1 MCVTST
7 YTSVFLAFVTLLKRA
22 IILPRQS
29 QGSPT
34 TVFGS
39 GTHIAIPYL
48 TVIVA
53 VASPIHIAVNM
64 ISHLKNGFF
73 CPMVVPGMKIGIARL
88 QCIGITG
95 NNVIQF
101 LLGFSKFLLIHI
113 EFCQKCLAETFR
125 NTTVFSIGR
134 FPIQLFHGKLKV
146 FLNNLISAFQIFRTR
161 LSCTG
166 CISLTRKQHG
176 DRAKDF

>member
-7 YTSVFLAFVTLLKRA
+7 YTSVFLAFVPLLKRA

-53 VASPIHIAVNM
+53 VASPIHIAMSM
-64 ISHLKNGFF
+64 IGNLENRFF
-73 CPMVVPGMKIGIARL
+73 CPMVVPGME
-88 QCIGITG
+88 IGITWFQCIYITS
-95 NNVIQF
+95 NNIIQL
-101 LLGFSKFLLIHI
+101 LLGLSEFLLIHI
-113 EFCQKCLAETFR
+113 EFSQKCLAETFS

-134 FPIQLFHGKLKV
+134 FPIQLFHSKLKV
-146 FLNNLISAFQIFRTR
+146 FLNNLISALQIFRTR

-166 CISLTRKQHG
+166 CISLTCKQH
-176 DRAKDF
+176 RNRTKDF